1 MKKNKL
7 MNLVLAG
14 TIVTSAVAYT
24 SSLVEA
30 TTSTGVD
37 IATQATSNNQE
48 TVTLVATYK
57 VPVASLTSGAP
68 LPAVKAA
75 FSKAFGDEV
84 IVEQYSDG
92 TYKAI
97 ATLQHMEVDFINK
110 FQANIT
116 SITEAKVLTTKTS
129 KPGVDD
135 EGEANITLPPIDSE
149 VEVPEKVEF
158 DLKLDENNK
167 QILEVTV
174 DFMNELMNDGEPYP
188 TNIILELSMDKKV
201 ELTDKE
207 LLKAMI
213 DQAKAEMGKGVTID
227 SACYVQ
233 NFLDEANR
241 VYENESA
248 TQQQI
253 DEATQKLKNAIP
265 YLVRNINEG
274 TYTINGS
281 FVKENSDEE
290 SMANNALKNIVVK
303 VSEDQTYVELEVQPM
318 SMYGVTATIDKLEI
332 QSAMGDHYEEAKV
345 LATDENGAPSK
356 FGFVLPLNRTYTTVQ
371 FTYMGTHSA
380 VARLKLDLDSIV
392 EVQVDKTALKNKIGE
407 GNYKVKSSYTEE
419 SYQALQVALEHA
431 RTVLNNENAT
441 QEEVDQEVKAVQ
453 AAIDNLVARPTSGK
467 ALLDEDG
474 TYEVPVYLWNA
485 SSDKASMAA
494 SALKANAIIT
504 VKDGKK
510 MMTIYTTQMT
520 MGTISA
526 YLQEFKVKYGDTYQ
540 DIQPASYDENGNP
553 TSFTFELPHT
563 DEYIL
568 VKMNPHV
575 AMMGNMDLDARIKV
589 DYDGLKAINENDN
602 SNSDQKDNQ
611 KDQTTDSSNKTD
623 TTTKTDSS
631 TTNDSTSTTKASAV
645 DTGDYNSAYVMMAL
659 AGLSVTGAYALVK
672 TKKED

>member
-7 MNLVLAG
+7 MNLVLVG

-24 SSLVEA
+24 STLVEA
-30 TTSTGVD
+30 TSSTGVD

-48 TVTLVATYK
+48 AVTLVATYK
-57 VPVASLTSGAP
+57 VPVASLTCGAP
-68 LPAVKAA
+68 IPAVQSA
-75 FSKAFGDEV
+75 FANAFGNEV
-84 IVEQYSDG
+84 IVNKYSDG

-97 ATLQHMEVDFINK
+97 ATLQHMEVNMGTK
-110 FQANIT
+110 YQANIT
-116 SITEAKVLTTKTS
+116 SVTGATVLSTKNESTTKLNGNVET
-129 KPGVDD
+129 
-135 EGEANITLPPIDSE
+135 

-158 DLKLDENNK
+158 DLNLDTNNK
-167 QILEVTV
+167 QVLEITV
-174 DFMNELMNDGEPYP
+174 DFMDEMSGSSHPMDI
-188 TNIILELSMDKKV
+188 TLELSMNQKV

-207 LLKAMI
+207 LLKATI
-213 DQAKAEMGKGVTID
+213 DEARAEMEKGVTID
-227 SACYVQ
+227 SASYVQ
-233 NFLDEANR
+233 IFLDEANK
-241 VYENESA
+241 VYEKENA
-248 TQQQI
+248 TQQEI
-253 DEATQKLKNAIP
+253 DEATQKLKKAIP

-274 TYTINGS
+274 TYTIQGS

-290 SMANNALKNIVVK
+290 SMANKALKNVVVK

-318 SMYGVTATIDKLEI
+318 SMYGMTATIDKLEI
-332 QSAMGDHYEEAKV
+332 QSAAGDHYEEATV

-392 EVQVDKTALKNKIGE
+392 KVQVDKTALKNKIGE
-407 GNYKVKSSYTEE
+407 GNYKVASSYTSE

-431 RTVLNNENAT
+431 RTVLYDDNAT

-453 AAIDNLVARPTSGK
+453 TAIDNLVARPTSGK

-485 SSDKASMAA
+485 SSDKASMAS
-494 SALKANAIIT
+494 SALKQNAIIT
-504 VKDGKK
+504 VKAGKK
-510 MMTIYTTQMT
+510 MMTIYTTQMK
-520 MGTISA
+520 MGSIEA
-526 YLQEFKVKYGDTYQ
+526 YLQELKVKYGDTYQ
-540 DIQPASYDENGNP
+540 AIEPASYDENGNP
-553 TSFTFELPHT
+553 TSFTFELPNT

-575 AMMGNMDLDARIKV
+575 AMMGNTDLDARIKV
-589 DYDGLKAINENDN
+589 DYDGLKVVSNDN
-602 SNSDQKDNQ
+602 SNSDQKENEDNNKNQ
-611 KDQTTDSSNKTD
+611 TKDS
-623 TTTKTDSS
+623 TTKTDTS
-631 TTNDSTSTTKASAV
+631 TTNISSSNNETSPTKTSAI
-645 DTGDYNSAYVMMAL
+645 DTGDYNTSYVMMAL

>member
-1 MKKNKL
+1 MKKSKL

-24 SSLVEA
+24 STLVEA

-48 TVTLVATYK
+48 AVTLVATYK
-57 VPVASLTSGAP
+57 VPVASLTCGAP
-68 LPAVKAA
+68 LPAVQSA
-75 FSKAFGDEV
+75 FAKAFGDEV
-84 IVEQYSDG
+84 IVKKYSDG
-92 TYKAI
+92 TSKAV
-97 ATLQHMEVDFINK
+97 ATLQHMEVNMGTK
-110 FQANIT
+110 YEANIT
-116 SITEAKVLTTKTS
+116 SVTGATVLSTKNESST
-129 KPGVDD
+129 KFNGNVETVD
-135 EGEANITLPPIDSE
+135 
-149 VEVPEKVEF
+149 VPEKVEF
-158 DLKLDENNK
+158 DLNLDANNK
-167 QILEVTV
+167 QVLEINV
-174 DFMNELMNDGEPYP
+174 DFMDEMSGSSHPMDI
-188 TNIILELSMDKKV
+188 TLELSMDEKV

-207 LLKAMI
+207 LLKATI
-213 DQAKAEMGKGVTID
+213 DEARAEMGKGITID

-233 NFLDEANR
+233 IFLDEANK
-241 VYENESA
+241 VYEKENV
-248 TQQQI
+248 TQKEI

-265 YLVRNINEG
+265 YLVKNIDEG

-290 SMANNALKNIVVK
+290 SMANKALKNVVVK
-303 VSEDQTYVELEVQPM
+303 VNGDQTYVELEAQPM
-318 SMYGVTATIDKLEI
+318 SMYGMTAAIEKLEI
-332 QSAMGDHYEEAKV
+332 QSAAGDHYEEAQV
-345 LATDENGAPSK
+345 LATDENGVPSK

-392 EVQVDKTALKNKIGE
+392 EVQADKTALKNQIGE
-407 GNYKVKSSYTEE
+407 GSYKVKSSYTEE

-431 RTVLNNENAT
+431 RTVLYNDNAT

-453 AAIDNLVARPTSGK
+453 VAIDNLVARPISGK
-467 ALLDEDG
+467 ALLDAEG

-494 SALKANAIIT
+494 SALKQNANIT

-510 MMTIYTTQMT
+510 VMTIYTTQMK
-520 MGTISA
+520 MGSIEA
-526 YLQEFKVKYGDTYQ
+526 YLQELKVKYGDTYQ

-553 TSFTFELPHT
+553 TSFTFELPNT
-563 DEYIL
+563 EEYIL

-575 AMMGNMDLDARIKV
+575 AMMGNTDLDARIKV
-589 DYDGLKAINENDN
+589 DYDGLKVASNDN
-602 SNSDQKDNQ
+602 SNLDKKENEDNN
-611 KDQTTDSSNKTD
+611 KNQTNDS
-623 TTTKTDSS
+623 TTKTDTS
-631 TTNDSTSTTKASAV
+631 TTNSSSSNGSETSTTKISAV

>member
-24 SSLVEA
+24 STLVEA

-37 IATQATSNNQE
+37 LATQATSNNQE
-48 TVTLVATYK
+48 AVTLVATYK
-57 VPVASLTSGAP
+57 VPVASLTCGAP
-68 LPAVKAA
+68 LPAVQSA
-75 FSKAFGDEV
+75 FAKAFGDEI
-84 IVEQYSDG
+84 IVKKYSDG
-92 TYKAI
+92 TSKAV
-97 ATLQHMEVDFINK
+97 ATLQHMEVNMGTK
-110 FQANIT
+110 YEANIT
-116 SITEAKVLTTKTS
+116 SVTGATVLSTKNESSTKLS
-129 KPGVDD
+129 G
-135 EGEANITLPPIDSE
+135 N
-149 VEVPEKVEF
+149 VETVVVPEKVEF
-158 DLKLDENNK
+158 DLNLDANNK
-167 QILEVTV
+167 QVLEINV
-174 DFMNELMNDGEPYP
+174 DFMDEMSGSSHPMDI
-188 TNIILELSMDKKV
+188 TLELSMDEKV

-207 LLKAMI
+207 SLKATI
-213 DQAKAEMGKGVTID
+213 DEARAEMGKGVTID

-233 NFLDEANR
+233 IFLDEANK
-241 VYENESA
+241 VYEKENA
-248 TQQQI
+248 TQKEI

-265 YLVRNINEG
+265 YLVRNIDEG

-290 SMANNALKNIVVK
+290 SMANKALKNVVMK
-303 VSEDQTYVELEVQPM
+303 VNGDQTYVELEVQPM
-318 SMYGVTATIDKLEI
+318 SMYGMTAAIEKLEI
-332 QSAMGDHYEEAKV
+332 QSAAGDHYEEATV

-356 FGFVLPLNRTYTTVQ
+356 FGFVLPSNRTYTTVQ

-392 EVQVDKTALKNKIGE
+392 EVQVDKTALKNKISE
-407 GNYKVKSSYTEE
+407 GSYKVKSSYTKE

-431 RTVLNNENAT
+431 RTVLYKDNAT

-453 AAIDNLVARPTSGK
+453 AAIDNLIARPTSGK

-494 SALKANAIIT
+494 SALKQNAIIT

-510 MMTIYTTQMT
+510 VMTIYTTQMK
-520 MGTISA
+520 MGSIEA
-526 YLQEFKVKYGDTYQ
+526 YLQELKVKYGDTYQ

-553 TSFTFELPHT
+553 TSFTFELPNT
-563 DEYIL
+563 EEYIL

-575 AMMGNMDLDARIKV
+575 AMMGNTDLDARIKV
-589 DYDGLKAINENDN
+589 DYDGLKVASNDN
-602 SNSDQKDNQ
+602 SNSDKKEDEDNN
-611 KDQTTDSSNKTD
+611 KNQTNDSITKTD
-623 TTTKTDSS
+623 TS
-631 TTNDSTSTTKASAV
+631 TTNSSSSNGSETSTTKISTV